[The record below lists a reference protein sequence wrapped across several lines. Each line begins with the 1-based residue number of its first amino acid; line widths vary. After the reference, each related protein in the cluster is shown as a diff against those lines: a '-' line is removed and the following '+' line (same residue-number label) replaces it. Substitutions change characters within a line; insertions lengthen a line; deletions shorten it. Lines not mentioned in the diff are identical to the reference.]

1 VLVSGFFSHLEIGRS
16 IPGNARFLERLESF
30 ARLISFDKRGT
41 GLSDRDVGLP
51 YFETRMDDVRAVMD
65 AAGSESAALLG
76 YSEGCPMSIL
86 FAATYPERSA
96 APTTCPRSTT
106 AASTSSR
113 ASTAGGVSSPFADG
127 APDDVA
133 RILGPCFGR
142 CSSTSTSRCSGRDP
156 SSARRDTS
164 ASARGTG

>member
-1 VLVSGFFSHLEIGRS
+1 MSASIRYARSGEVNIAYQVTGGGPFDLVLVSGFFSHLEIGREH
-16 IPGNARFLERLESF
+16 PGNARFLERLESF

-51 YFETRMDDVRAVMD
+51 DFEARMDDVRAVMD

-96 APTTCPRSTT
+96 APTTCPRSTRT
-106 AASTSSR
+106 RSSTRSR
-113 ASTAGGVSSPFADG
+113 SSSP
-127 APDDVA
+127 A
-133 RILGPCFGR
+133 RVRP
-142 CSSTSTSRCSGRDP
+142 
-156 SSARRDTS
+156 RRRT
-164 ASARGTG
+164 AC